1 MKLIFNILFLICVSF
16 SVKGKEFNTQYI
28 VKTKGI
34 VIGEL
39 FWVLSLSKENY
50 ETTITLKNRGILSA
64 LYKFKGA
71 YTTNGRIIKE
81 ELVPTTYNQTW
92 KTKKKNRIV
101 KIVFND
107 YKIKKLS
114 INPEEK
120 EFPRVKY
127 EELEN
132 YSDPLTSFIKV
143 ILYGGSSYT
152 IDGRRIYKLVS
163 NKSDYQKKI
172 LIKEYKNIW
181 ADHKRNDLEYL
192 EVFFDKKD
200 DVFPKKIKILFKGS
214 VFSLIKA

>member
-1 MKLIFNILFLICVSF
+1 MSKDSSARTRTPCVGICS
-16 SVKGKEFNTQYI
+16 
-28 VKTKGI
+28 
-34 VIGEL
+34 
-39 FWVLSLSKENY
+39 
-50 ETTITLKNRGILSA
+50 
-64 LYKFKGA
+64 
-71 YTTNGRIIKE
+71 
-81 ELVPTTYNQTW
+81 TTYGDDVCRGCKRFIHEVINW
-92 KTKKKNRIV
+92 NS
-101 KIVFND
+101 F
-107 YKIKKLS
+107 
-114 INPEEK
+114 NPEEK

-163 NKSDYQKKI
+163 NKSNYQKKI

-214 VFSLIKA
+214 VFSLIKT